1 MDLPASLNSVFGAL
15 RSWSG
20 DNTWI
25 VQVFVVVFGVLLLN
39 LLQRLVVAR
48 LYRQLQRTRT
58 PWDDALVDAVSKPLS
73 VLIWIV
79 GIAFAADIV
88 HKETA
93 AAIFAA
99 VPPLRDV
106 GVVATIAWFLL
117 RLVTNVQHNV
127 VARHE
132 AERDPYDPTTVD
144 ALSKLVRA
152 SILITASLVVL
163 QTLGFSISGVLA
175 FGGIGGIAVGFAAKD
190 LLANF
195 FGGLMVYLDR
205 PFQMGEWIRSPDR
218 SIEGTVEHIGWRL
231 TRIRTF
237 DKRPVYVPN
246 STFMSIA
253 VENPSRMSHR
263 RIYETIGIRY
273 DDADQMEGIVADVK
287 DMLMSHADID
297 SAQTLM
303 VNFNAFGP
311 SSLDFFVYCFT
322 RTTVWTEYHVVKQ
335 DVLVRI
341 QNIIREHG
349 AEIAFPT
356 STVHVPEGLQLSG
369 VGAESPVSGPSAA
382 RVRSG

>member
-1 MDLPASLNSVFGAL
+1 MDLSASLNSLVDAV
-15 RSWSG
+15 RAWSG
-20 DNTWI
+20 ANTWI
-25 VQVFVVVFGVLLLN
+25 VQVFVVVFCVLLLN
-39 LLQRLVVAR
+39 FVQRLVTAR

-58 PWDDALVDAVSKPLS
+58 PWDDALVDALRKPLT

-79 GIAFAADIV
+79 GIAFAAQIAQQ
-88 HKETA
+88 ETA
-93 AAIFAA
+93 AAIFSA

-106 GVVATIAWFLL
+106 GVIATIAWFLL
-117 RLVTNVQHNV
+117 RLVTNIQQNV

-132 AERDPYDPTTVD
+132 AREARYDPTTVD
-144 ALSKLVRA
+144 ALSKLLRA
-152 SILITASLVVL
+152 SILITAALVML

-263 RIYETIGIRY
+263 RIYETVGLRY
-273 DDADQMEGIVADVK
+273 DDAGRVEAIVADVK
-287 DMLMSHADID
+287 DLLMSHPDID
-297 SAQTLM
+297 QAQTLM

-322 RTTVWTEYHVVKQ
+322 RTTVWTEYHEVKQ
-335 DVLVRI
+335 DVLFKI
-341 QNIIREHG
+341 QNIIARHG

-356 STVHVPEGLQLSG
+356 STVHVPEGLRLSG
-369 VGAESPVSGPSAA
+369 DAADERASAVVAPKA
-382 RVRSG
+382 RSN

>member
-1 MDLPASLNSVFGAL
+1 MDLSASLNGMLDAVRA
-15 RSWSG
+15 WSG
-20 DNTWI
+20 ENTWI
-25 VQVFVVVFGVLLLN
+25 VQVFVVVFCVLLLN
-39 LLQRLVVAR
+39 FLQRLVTAR

-58 PWDDALVDAVSKPLS
+58 PWDDALVDALSKPLT
-73 VLIWIV
+73 VLIWVV
-79 GIAFAADIV
+79 GIAFAAQIAQ
-88 HKETA
+88 KETA

-99 VPPLRDV
+99 IPPLRDV
-106 GVVATIAWFLL
+106 GVIATIAWFLL
-117 RLVTNVQHNV
+117 RLVTNIQQNV

-132 AERDPYDPTTVD
+132 AHEARYDPTTVD
-144 ALSKLVRA
+144 ALSKLLRA
-152 SILITASLVVL
+152 SILITAALVML

-263 RIYETIGIRY
+263 RIYETVGLRY
-273 DDADQMEGIVADVK
+273 DDAGRVEAIVADVK
-287 DMLMSHADID
+287 DMLMSHPDID
-297 SAQTLM
+297 QAQTLM

-322 RTTVWTEYHVVKQ
+322 RTTVWTEYHEVKQ
-335 DVLVRI
+335 DVLFKI
-341 QNIIREHG
+341 QNIIARHG

-356 STVHVPEGLQLSG
+356 STVHVPEGLRLSG
-369 VGAESPVSGPSAA
+369 DTAHQQLPPVPATRAQSS
-382 RVRSG
+382 